1 MTPAR
6 QPEIGFVEVD
16 TSDPVLVPAG
26 PWTAFHV
33 DVLEPPAD
41 ATVVARNEC
50 GVQAFVLPGA
60 LGVQFHPEVRPDV
73 LDDWSRR
80 FPDLVLD
87 AGLQRAKPWWR
98 RPGTARTTRAT
109 PPTPWSTPSC
119 RGWRR
124 RCEVSQAP
132 SGVRARCPVLV
143 GPERAQLELAAVGL
157 RVSRGDRDRLVEVVA
172 SKDVEAGD
180 PLFRLGERPI
190 GDENLAAADSDRG
203 GFADRAQG
211 ITSDALPA
219 AVDVGQPLIDGQ
231 VVRGR
236 SASAAAAGST
246 TTNIMYLI
254 WLHSW
259 LGGGERTHD
268 DR

>member
-1 MTPAR
+1 MSNRTALVVASAIDADAGFVGDRLQQRGYLLRTVIRDGGGVPTTIAAAGHPDLVVLLGSEWSVHAPVDRDALEAECALVRSARAAQTPVLGLCYGAQVLAQAFGGSVTPAR

-87 AGLQRAKPWWR
+87 AGLQRA
-98 RPGTARTTRAT
+98 
-109 PPTPWSTPSC
+109 
-119 RGWRR
+119 
-124 RCEVSQAP
+124 
-132 SGVRARCPVLV
+132 
-143 GPERAQLELAAVGL
+143 
-157 RVSRGDRDRLVEVVA
+157 EVVA
-172 SKDVEAGD
+172 RA
-180 PLFRLGERPI
+180 RERE
-190 GDENLAAADSDRG
+190 DDSRTAAYALV
-203 GFADRAQG
+203 
-211 ITSDALPA
+211 DAFLSRMAPA
-219 AVDVGQPLIDGQ
+219 V
-231 VVRGR
+231 
-236 SASAAAAGST
+236 
-246 TTNIMYLI
+246 
-254 WLHSW
+254 
-259 LGGGERTHD
+259 
-268 DR
+268 